1 MKKTSLH
8 ENLQRRQHAKVSS
21 ERSFA
26 FVFAGVFFIVG
37 LLAFK
42 TSQDLSY
49 IASGVGTFFL
59 LCGVIYPKILR
70 PLNIMWFKIGVCI
83 FKITNPII
91 MGMLFFTTI
100 VPLGL
105 VMRLAGKNL
114 LSLRKE
120 PNSKTYWV
128 VRDPP
133 GPDPTSMKNQ
143 F

>member
-8 ENLQRRQHAKVSS
+8 ENLQRRQNVKVSS

-37 LLAFK
+37 LLAIK
-42 TSQDLSY
+42 NNQDLSH
-49 IASGVGTFFL
+49 IAFGVGIFFL
-59 LCGVIYPKILR
+59 LCGLVYPKILR

-105 VMRLAGKNL
+105 FMRLTGKNL
-114 LSLRKE
+114 LALRKE
-120 PNSKTYWV
+120 PSSKTYWV
-128 VRDPP
+128 VRDPSGAEP
-133 GPDPTSMKNQ
+133 ASMKNQ